1 MWVVADVPP
10 VLSTVVHELPVLEL
24 CLGLTQSL
32 FLLGCLIELVLG
44 VGNDWQLR
52 CVLFLVTILQII
64 QDRVNV
70 LTLYPSRFVLFNLVH
85 LPKQIRLVG
94 VVEAGL
100 PELVLCGSEFIN
112 PFVLPLCVQLDS
124 CWLLS
129 KNCEFFR
136 CLPIAHCH
144 SLEVLVLQYLCSSW
158 PLPRR
163 VLQHGLNQI

>member
-1 MWVVADVPP
+1 MVLLFVGALFVSTLLFFEHMWVVADVPP
-10 VLSTVVHELPVLEL
+10 VLSTVVHELTVLEL
-24 CLGLTQSL
+24 CLRLTQSL
-32 FLLGCLIELVLG
+32 FLLGRLIELVLG

-52 CVLFLVTILQII
+52 CVLLLVAVLEII

-70 LTLYPSRFVLFNLVH
+70 LPLYSSRFVLFNLVH

-94 VVEAGL
+94 VVETGL
-100 PELVLCGSEFIN
+100 PELVLCGSELIN
-112 PFVLPLCVQLDS
+112 PIVLLLCVQLHS

-144 SLEVLVLQYLCSSW
+144 SFEVLVL
-158 PLPRR
+158 
-163 VLQHGLNQI
+163 